1 MGTWWRVV
9 LDVHD
14 TSQWLLPEWMLS
26 LSCLK
31 IQPYTL
37 RVALENRLSS
47 NHIQINMP
55 LKLSKKCLR
64 CHCFYP
70 LHAKMLKNAD
80 LCIGI
85 THIKLLDLH

>member
-1 MGTWWRVV
+1 MVTPRM
-9 LDVHD
+9 DVEPQLFKNSTLHVA
-14 TSQWLLPEWMLS
+14 
-26 LSCLK
+26 
-31 IQPYTL
+31 L

-47 NHIQINMP
+47 NYIQINMP

-64 CHCFYP
+64 CHCFNP